1 MRINFVRKLEIL
13 KMPKFHTRFTPP
25 PSRGVHCCKPSLVQ
39 RQFMRDSDINYLVGR
54 FTRTGSFYSAE
65 QLARVR
71 ATPQFGDFVA
81 MQTANVVEA
90 HTTMVRAREAF
101 EQLPFAVRERFGHSP
116 EKLLAFVQD
125 KNNTEEAIRLGLAVK
140 AEPIEPIESVSPS
153 VVPSTPKETNSQP
166 AVS

>member
-1 MRINFVRKLEIL
+1 
-13 KMPKFHTRFTPP
+13 MPNFHTRFTPP
-25 PSRGVHCCKPSLVQ
+25 HSRGVHCNKPSLVQ
-39 RQFMRDSDINYLVGR
+39 RQFMRDADINYLVGR

-90 HTTMVRAREAF
+90 HTTIVRAREAF

-125 KNNTEEAIRLGLAVK
+125 EQNADEAVRLGLAVK
-140 AEPIEPIESVSPS
+140 KAEPVNEVVSP
-153 VVPSTPKETNSQP
+153 TPNDSNSQP

>member
-1 MRINFVRKLEIL
+1 
-13 KMPKFHTRFTPP
+13 MPKFHTRFAPP
-25 PSRGVHCCKPSLVQ
+25 HSRGVHCCKPSLVQ

-65 QLARVR
+65 QLAKVR

-101 EQLPFAVRERFGHSP
+101 EQLPFAVRERFAHSP
-116 EKLLAFVQD
+116 EKLLAFLQ
-125 KNNTEEAIRLGLAVK
+125 NPENRAEAEKLGLM
-140 AEPIEPIESVSPS
+140 
-153 VVPSTPKETNSQP
+153 VPRKEAAALPEGVLPAGSATGSGSAPASAINPQKTDSAS